1 MTNMMTGAVAIYGG
15 YGAME
20 ICQPLPQVVENTVQ
34 AVEELAVNA
43 HISLRELKDRVDKV
57 LEKKVPGYKNLMAM
71 NPEVAARTTVN
82 GATLT
87 VYTNGYATYEADD
100 ARTVLVVDRCGDF
113 TIPFVQSIH
122 TVNNKQQDKQIED
135 QIWGE
140 ASDKTPVYA
149 ADVIVTYQVLPE
161 KSAWLYAN
169 VSDIKNLLGDELV
182 ASAVKSA
189 MSELGPEDVTNRTK
203 VEPLAQRKLAESL
216 TQKYGEGAVFVNKV
230 VINDMDFEE
239 AYNAAIQQKSI
250 AQQNAARQ
258 KIENEA
264 TIAKAEADKQVAI
277 TNAEAEAQKTSIA
290 AEAQAEANR
299 KIANSL
305 SDTLIE
311 YQKVQKWDGKLP
323 TVSGGNALVSIDP
336 VE

>member
-1 MTNMMTGAVAIYGG
+1 MKKSRVFPLFAVILIAFLLVRSMTIVPTGYTGVKTSFGQIQ
-15 YGAME
+15 E
-20 ICQPLPQVVENTVQ
+20 
-34 AVEELAVNA
+34 
-43 HISLRELKDRVDKV
+43 
-57 LEKKVPGYKNLMAM
+57 
-71 NPEVAARTTVN
+71 TTIQSGKLN
-82 GATLT
+82 
-87 VYTNGYATYEADD
+87 
-100 ARTVLVVDRCGDF
+100 F

-122 TVNNKQQDKQIED
+122 TVNNKQQDKHIEN

-169 VSDIKNLLGDELV
+169 VSDIKNLLGDELI

-189 MSELGPEDVTNRTK
+189 MSELDPEDVTNRTK

-216 TQKYGEGAVFVNKV
+216 NQKYGEGAVFINKV

-250 AQQNAARQ
+250 VQQNAARQ

-264 TIAKAEADKQVAI
+264 AIAKAEADKQVAI

-290 AEAQAEANR
+290 AEAQAEANH
-299 KIANSL
+299 KIADSL

-323 TVSGGNALVSIDP
+323 TVSGGSALVSIDP
-336 VE
+336 AE

>member
-1 MTNMMTGAVAIYGG
+1 MKKSRVFPLFAVIVIAFLLIRLLTIVPTGYTGVKTSFGQIQ
-15 YGAME
+15 E
-20 ICQPLPQVVENTVQ
+20 
-34 AVEELAVNA
+34 
-43 HISLRELKDRVDKV
+43 
-57 LEKKVPGYKNLMAM
+57 
-71 NPEVAARTTVN
+71 TTIQSGKLN
-82 GATLT
+82 
-87 VYTNGYATYEADD
+87 
-100 ARTVLVVDRCGDF
+100 F

-122 TVNNKQQDKQIED
+122 TVNNKQQDKHIED

-169 VSDIKNLLGDELV
+169 VSDIKNLLGDELI

-189 MSELGPEDVTNRTK
+189 MSELGPEDVTNRDK

-216 TQKYGEGAVFVNKV
+216 NQKYGEGAVFINKV

-264 TIAKAEADKQVAI
+264 AIAKAEADKQVAI
-277 TNAEAEAQKTSIA
+277 TNAEAEAEKTSIA

-336 VE
+336 AE